1 MTKKTRVLIVENHEQ
16 MRAGLNTMLSMDPG
30 YEVVDAVPDR
40 EPAIRAAM
48 EHLPDVVLMSLSK
61 TRAGGIDA
69 IARIRKAHPDIKIIA
84 MTFHREDQY
93 VHATFEAGADGYVLK
108 DDRRRELFNALGS
121 VMNGQNYLSAGLG
134 SCILPPTPVGVGPI
148 PNN

>member
-134 SCILPPTPVGVGPI
+134 SCILPPTLVGVGPI